1 MKGLLNIFVLLQK
14 LVPSTKH
21 FIRVKIV
28 YSFKRNPD
36 PGLTYLQKEPGNQ
49 FLLRSIYSTRDEPN
63 IASFTLNKHLLLV
76 SPIHYSKTRMAF
88 IPIIPYSATDFNTI
102 YTCIQIFRMIFY
114 KKTLSQANCVMKASI
129 AFQNL
134 KKLLI
139 YQDCQKCLYI

>member
-49 FLLRSIYSTRDEPN
+49 FLLRSIYSTRDKPN
-63 IASFTLNKHLLLV
+63 IASFTLNKHLLLSV
-76 SPIHYSKTRMAF
+76 LYTIQKLGLLSSQSFHILQQILTRFIHA
-88 IPIIPYSATDFNTI
+88 
-102 YTCIQIFRMIFY
+102 Y
-114 KKTLSQANCVMKASI
+114 KFLGQFFTKRP
-129 AFQNL
+129 
-134 KKLLI
+134 
-139 YQDCQKCLYI
+139 